1 MNNHNVVENETKE
14 DEVNALETM
23 AAPDIASREDME
35 MESTIKDNNKKGS
48 RRKSIE
54 KINILATLVF
64 SLMLVLVGI
73 AQYFTYNKQADIASN
88 ANKLSQYQYR
98 FEFYQKLENIQK
110 TTAIIKKEPQLGIE
124 EFSELNFKIL
134 SLLRESELL
143 FDKDISQNI
152 NKILTEHMNFLVKL
166 SNEGMYYDNYKKEM
180 IKFNTDYGNFL
191 NSDSFKEYLDI
202 NRIE

>member
-35 MESTIKDNNKKGS
+35 MESTIKDNKKGS